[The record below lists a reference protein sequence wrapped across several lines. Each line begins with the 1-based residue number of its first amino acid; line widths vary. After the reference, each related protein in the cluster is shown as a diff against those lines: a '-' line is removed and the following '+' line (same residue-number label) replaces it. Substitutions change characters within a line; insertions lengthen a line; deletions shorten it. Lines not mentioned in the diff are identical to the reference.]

1 MTTAQHGESAAPAPL
16 SGNERLAAIRGEIDA
31 VDEELL
37 RLFNRRAALSREVG
51 RIKAESRDLIFK
63 PLRERDLLDSLA
75 ARNPGD
81 LPEPHLRAIW
91 REILSSSRALQRPQ
105 NVAYLG
111 PEGTFSYFAGVEY
124 LGHAASFQP
133 CRDIA
138 GVFEEVCSGACE
150 LGVVPLEN
158 SLQGTVGVSF
168 DLFLK
173 HDVVI
178 EAELFS
184 RISHCLLSNEESLA
198 KVRTVYSHPQPLAQ
212 CGGWL
217 RAHLPAAALVPVE
230 STAAAAERAAAEE
243 GAAAIGNGKLASM
256 LGIGVLARRIEDEP
270 GTWTRFVII
279 APRTAQARAG
289 VVPRPTPGEQAG
301 ADKTSLLFTVPDK
314 VGALSGVLELLSVNG
329 VNMRKLESRPLHGQL
344 GKYVFFADVESDL
357 NHPRHAELL
366 KSLGHA
372 CASFRILGTYP
383 TGPQLDRM
391 NLAGGGRDDEE
402 GI

>member
-1 MTTAQHGESAAPAPL
+1 MGAKTHEGADASA
-16 SGNERLAAIRGEIDA
+16 RLAAIRGEIDA

-37 RLFNRRAALSREVG
+37 QLFNRRAALSREVG
-51 RIKAESRDLIFK
+51 RIKAEGRDLIFK

-75 ARNPGD
+75 ARNPGE

-198 KVRTVYSHPQPLAQ
+198 RVRRVYSHPQPLAQ

-230 STAAAAERAAAEE
+230 STAAAAERAAREP
-243 GAAAIGNGKLASM
+243 GAAAIGNGKLADM
-256 LGIGVLARRIEDEP
+256 IGLSVLARRIEDEP
-270 GTWTRFVII
+270 GNWTRFVII
-279 APRTAQARAG
+279 APRTASAR
-289 VVPRPTPGEQAG
+289 VVPRPTPGGNAG

-314 VGALSGVLELLSVNG
+314 AGALSTVLELLAANG
-329 VNMRKLESRPLHGQL
+329 INMRKLESRPLHGQL

-357 NHPRHAELL
+357 DHPRHAELL
-366 KSLGHA
+366 QKLGHA

-391 NLAGGGRDDEE
+391 SLDSVVREDEE

>member
-1 MTTAQHGESAAPAPL
+1 MCPKTHEGADASA
-16 SGNERLAAIRGEIDA
+16 RLAAIRGEIDA

-37 RLFNRRAALSREVG
+37 GLFNRRAALSREVG
-51 RIKAESRDLIFK
+51 RIKAEGRDLIFK

-124 LGHAASFQP
+124 LGHAADFHP

-184 RISHCLLSNEESLA
+184 RISHCLLSNEPSLA
-198 KVRTVYSHPQPLAQ
+198 KIRTVYSHPQPLAQ

-230 STAAAAERAAAEE
+230 STAAAAERAAREE
-243 GAAAIGNGKLASM
+243 GAAAIGNGKLADM
-256 LGIGVLARRIEDEP
+256 LGLGVLARRIEDEP
-270 GTWTRFVII
+270 GNWTRFVII
-279 APRTAQARAG
+279 APRTASARA
-289 VVPRPTPGEQAG
+289 VPRPTPGGNAG

-314 VGALSGVLELLSVNG
+314 AGALSTVLELLAANG
-329 VNMRKLESRPLHGQL
+329 INMRKLESRPLHGQL

-357 NHPRHAELL
+357 DHPRHAELL
-366 KSLGHA
+366 KQLGHA

-391 NLAGGGRDDEE
+391 SVDAGARDDEE

>member
-1 MTTAQHGESAAPAPL
+1 MCPERNESAGAVAG
-16 SGNERLAAIRGEIDA
+16 SARLAAIRGEIDA
-31 VDEELL
+31 VDGELL
-37 RLFNRRAALSREVG
+37 RLFNQRAALSREVG
-51 RIKAESRDLIFK
+51 RIKAEAPGIIFK

-75 ARNPGD
+75 ARNPGA

-124 LGHAASFQP
+124 LGHAACFHP

-184 RISHCLLSNEESLA
+184 RISHCLLSTAESLA
-198 KVRTVYSHPQPLAQ
+198 RIRTVYSHPQPLAQ

-230 STAAAAERAAAEE
+230 STAAAAERAVAE
-243 GAAAIGNGKLASM
+243 ADTAAIGNGKLADL
-256 LGIGVLARRIEDEP
+256 LGLGVLARRIEDEP
-270 GTWTRFVII
+270 GNWTRFVII
-279 APRTAQARAG
+279 APRTADARAG
-289 VVPRPTPGEQAG
+289 VVPRPTPGDQARTRPRSCSRSRTG
-301 ADKTSLLFTVPDK
+301 RGRSPPCWSCWRPTASTCASSNRGHSTASSANTSFLPMWRATWIIPGMRTCS
-314 VGALSGVLELLSVNG
+314 GALVTPARASAFSVPIPPG
-329 VNMRKLESRPLHGQL
+329 H
-344 GKYVFFADVESDL
+344 
-357 NHPRHAELL
+357 
-366 KSLGHA
+366 SLTA
-372 CASFRILGTYP
+372 
-383 TGPQLDRM
+383 
-391 NLAGGGRDDEE
+391 
-402 GI
+402 

>member
-1 MTTAQHGESAAPAPL
+1 MTSAQHGAAAAPA
-16 SGNERLAAIRGEIDA
+16 SGSQRLAAIRGEIDA

-37 RLFNRRAALSREVG
+37 ALFNRRAALSREVG

-75 ARNPGD
+75 ARNPGE

-124 LGHAASFQP
+124 LGHAASFHP

-198 KVRTVYSHPQPLAQ
+198 RVKTVYSHPQPLAQ

-230 STAAAAERAAAEE
+230 STAAAAERAAREP
-243 GAAAIGNGKLASM
+243 GAAAIGNGKLADM
-256 LGIGVLARRIEDEP
+256 LGLSVLARRIEDEP
-270 GTWTRFVII
+270 GNWTRFVII
-279 APRTAQARAG
+279 APRAASGRAAAM
-289 VVPRPTPGEQAG
+289 PRPTPGAQTG

-314 VGALSGVLELLSVNG
+314 AGALSTVLELLAANG
-329 VNMRKLESRPLHGQL
+329 INMRKLESRPLHGQL

-357 NHPRHAELL
+357 DHPRHAELL
-366 KSLGHA
+366 QKLGHA

-391 NLAGGGRDDEE
+391 SLDSVVREDEE

>member
-1 MTTAQHGESAAPAPL
+1 MGAEHHENDGAAQGSA
-16 SGNERLAAIRGEIDA
+16 RLAAIRGEIDA
-31 VDEELL
+31 VDGELL
-37 RLFNRRAALSREVG
+37 RLFNQRAALSREVG
-51 RIKAESRDLIFK
+51 RIKAEAPGIIFK

-75 ARNPGD
+75 ARNPGA

-124 LGHAASFQP
+124 LGHAARFHP
-133 CRDIA
+133 CRDIT

-168 DLFLK
+168 DLFLR

-184 RISHCLLSNEESLA
+184 RISHCLLSSAESLA
-198 KVRTVYSHPQPLAQ
+198 KIRTVYSHPQPLAQ

-230 STAAAAERAAAEE
+230 STAAAAERAVAE
-243 GAAAIGNGKLASM
+243 ADTAAIGNGKLAD
-256 LGIGVLARRIEDEP
+256 LLDLGVLARRIEDEP
-270 GTWTRFVII
+270 GNWTRFVII
-279 APRTAQARAG
+279 APRMANARAG
-289 VVPRPTPGEQAG
+289 VVPRPTPGDQAG
-301 ADKTSLLFTVPDK
+301 ADKTSLLFTLPDRA
-314 VGALSGVLELLSVNG
+314 GALSTVLELLAADG
-329 VNMRKLESRPLHGQL
+329 INMRKLESRPLHGQL

-357 NHPRHAELL
+357 DHPRHADLL
-366 KSLGHA
+366 RRLGHA
-372 CASFRILGTYP
+372 CTSFRILGSYP

-391 NLAGGGRDDEE
+391 NLDSGAHDDEE

>member
-1 MTTAQHGESAAPAPL
+1 MCPERNESAGAVAG
-16 SGNERLAAIRGEIDA
+16 SARLAAIRGEIDA
-31 VDEELL
+31 VDGELL
-37 RLFNRRAALSREVG
+37 RLFNQRAALSREVG
-51 RIKAESRDLIFK
+51 RIKAEAPGIIFK

-75 ARNPGD
+75 ARNPGA

-124 LGHAASFQP
+124 LGHAACFHP

-184 RISHCLLSNEESLA
+184 RISHCLLSTAESLA
-198 KVRTVYSHPQPLAQ
+198 RIRTVYSHPQPLAQ

-230 STAAAAERAAAEE
+230 STAAAAERAVAE
-243 GAAAIGNGKLASM
+243 ADTAAIGNGKLADL
-256 LGIGVLARRIEDEP
+256 LGLGVLARRIEDEP
-270 GTWTRFVII
+270 GNWTRFVII
-279 APRTAQARAG
+279 APRTADARAG
-289 VVPRPTPGEQAG
+289 VVPRPTPGDQAG
-301 ADKTSLLFTVPDK
+301 ADKTSLLFTLPDRA
-314 VGALSGVLELLSVNG
+314 GALSTVLELLAADG
-329 VNMRKLESRPLHGQL
+329 INMRKLESRPLHGQL

-357 NHPRHAELL
+357 DHPRHADLL
-366 KSLGHA
+366 RRLGHA
-372 CASFRILGTYP
+372 CTSFRILGSYP

-391 NLAGGGRDDEE
+391 NLDSGAHDDEE